1 MAVSPLSSTALTSA
15 PSCRQRTALAERL
28 QAVQEGRPL
37 ARNLLIEADFAGL
50 VVQGVQKAG
59 FLMQVDPNMNHGA
72 WLLSLKAHSLVRE
85 SKPSAIPILSSG
97 RIRVQNPSVRPPV
110 SPLPAEHS
118 HTGSSV
124 PFCPAG

>member
-15 PSCRQRTALAERL
+15 PSCRQRTALAEWL

-59 FLMQVDPNMNHGA
+59 VLMQVNPNMNHGA
-72 WLLSLKAHSLVRE
+72 WLLSRKAHSLVRE
-85 SKPSAIPILSSG
+85 SRPSDIPILSCG
-97 RIRVQNPSVRPPV
+97 RGRRLDPEARGDQPRPPRGA
-110 SPLPAEHS
+110 LP
-118 HTGSSV
+118 GR
-124 PFCPAG
+124 